1 MVKAR
6 FNLEATRPPRPA
18 NSPDLNPIENVWNII
33 KVQTSKKY
41 YKNVSEMKQEITTIL
56 SNISI
61 AIINNIIDSMDNRIE
76 ELFNKNFENI
86 DY

>member
-1 MVKAR
+1 
-6 FNLEATRPPRPA
+6 
-18 NSPDLNPIENVWNII
+18 
-33 KVQTSKKY
+33 
-41 YKNVSEMKQEITTIL
+41 MKQEITTIL

>member
-6 FNLEATRPPRPA
+6 FNLEAKRPPRPA

-86 DY
+86 NY